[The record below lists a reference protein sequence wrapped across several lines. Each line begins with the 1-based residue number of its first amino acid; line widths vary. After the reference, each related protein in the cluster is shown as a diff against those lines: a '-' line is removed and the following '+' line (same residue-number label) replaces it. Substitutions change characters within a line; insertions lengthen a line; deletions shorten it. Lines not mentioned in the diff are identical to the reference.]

1 MYTYTIGDASGN
13 EMIATF
19 FERWNVLDKR
29 VPKTSGIHWVNMY
42 GAYENKNQAS
52 IIDNMKKLGNA
63 MASTADKV
71 AGGGIDAKTFYN
83 VTPEKAS
90 QFKGRVL
97 LNYRIEDKLPS
108 QKYIDRYKDK
118 IESFRR
124 KIKPSNDEP
133 LTTRYIFKALVVMGT
148 EIPTTR
154 YMHAQIYMHRYICTT
169 IYTYTYVSSICT

>member
-1 MYTYTIGDASGN
+1 
-13 EMIATF
+13 MIATF

-29 VPKTSGIHWVNMY
+29 QPKTSGIHWVNMY

-52 IIDNMKKLGNA
+52 IVDNVKAMGNA
-63 MASTADKV
+63 MAKTADKV
-71 AGGGIDAKTFYN
+71 TTGAIDPRTFYN
-83 VTPEKAS
+83 VTPDKAS

-124 KIKPSNDEP
+124 RIKPSNDEP
-133 LTTRYIFKALVVMGT
+133 ILTRYILKALIIMGT

-154 YMHAQIYMHRYICTT
+154 SISCTLFIVTDIITVVVVITT
-169 IYTYTYVSSICT
+169 IVHNIVTA